1 MTQPIYQIGDDFV
14 GDDGDSYQIG
24 DDYEIGADDAEAL
37 QELFGDFTAMG
48 DDNYEEVLGALE
60 IMGAAKAQNSAANRL
75 RAQALAKAAGGATV
89 RTTKPKWLYNQI
101 LPCTSLSVG
110 AGLPVDVELKPQRP
124 FRPDF
129 YRASSYHSAPYFTV
143 SQYAIGQENQF
154 VAAGNIPLDLFSEV
168 SVNSGTQGQTANL
181 GNTITLTFNN
191 ISDATRSLRSA
202 FFGKTLL
209 PG

>member
-1 MTQPIYQIGDDFV
+1 MPPSYQIGDDFV
-14 GDDGDSYQIG
+14 GDDGDTYQIG
-24 DDYEIGADDAEAL
+24 DDYQVGADDANAL

-48 DDNYEEVLGALE
+48 DDNFESVLGALE
-60 IMGAAKAQNSAANRL
+60 IMGAARQGNPNAKLQAA
-75 RAQALAKAAGGATV
+75 ALARAAGGAQI
-89 RTTKPKWLYNQI
+89 RTTSPKWLYNQI
-101 LPCTSLSVG
+101 LPCTSLSV
-110 AGLPVDVELKPQRP
+110 AAAAAVDVELKPQRP

-129 YRASSYHSAPYFTV
+129 FRASSYHSAPYFTV

-154 VAAGNIPLDLFSEV
+154 VAAGSIPLDLFSEV
-168 SVNSGTQGQTANL
+168 SVNTGTQGQTANL
-181 GNTITLTFNN
+181 GNTITLTFTN